1 MREWAWQGRQGA
13 VCIAAASSSSPA
25 LRGGSSEGM
34 DASGLPEDALYLFD
48 TLGWI
53 KIEGALT
60 AAEVAKLN
68 GALEHKL
75 AQAGLD
81 EFPESESPQSLI
93 NGQIVAPLAGAPLPG
108 QPEGR
113 HTRQEPPAPEG
124 RMLEWEQPWCE
135 PFRELLC
142 HPNVAPSL
150 NLILG
155 EGYRLVSPSRPP
167 FAPHPSLALTA
178 TPAAGPWAR
187 SHRNGRG
194 HGRWPAARRWVR
206 APGLPRRRASLHVP
220 SGAHLHGPDGCRVL
234 ARRRGCATLHAALLP
249 RI

>member
-1 MREWAWQGRQGA
+1 
-13 VCIAAASSSSPA
+13 
-25 LRGGSSEGM
+25 M

-60 AAEVAKLN
+60 AEEVAKLN

-155 EGYRLVSPSRPP
+155 EGYRLVSPSSPP
-167 FAPHPSLALTA
+167 MHPRTAPHRTPRSPSL
-178 TPAAGPWAR
+178 PAAGRTMGQVSSQWTRAPKVACCTAVGTSAR
-187 SHRNGRG
+187 SS
-194 HGRWPAARRWVR
+194 AA
-206 APGLPRRRASLHVP
+206 AGFPTCS
-220 SGAHLHGPDGCRVL
+220 
-234 ARRRGCATLHAALLP
+234 RRGASSRA
-249 RI
+249 